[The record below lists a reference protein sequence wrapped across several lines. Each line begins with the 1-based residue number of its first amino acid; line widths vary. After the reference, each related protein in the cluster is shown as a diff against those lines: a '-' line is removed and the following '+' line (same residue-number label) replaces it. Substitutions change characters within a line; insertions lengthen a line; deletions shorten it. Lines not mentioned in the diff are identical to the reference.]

1 MRRGRSTGMPI
12 ASSRGMLR
20 FEKASAAALAV
31 LIGIGCSSRSEPASV
46 TPVER
51 QAPDAGVADTDAGPT
66 VESKPVWRPTSTRI
80 EVSSFGF
87 WVGSTGYAKDRAALT
102 AEQLAALEGLRTTT
116 PPEQMGADFTS
127 YEVRVTDQDGSVAR
141 YRAAEGNVR
150 DSDESANATSMPTID
165 IETLRPF
172 LATIK
177 CLSAKAVE
185 PIPRTT
191 NIPLD
196 PKTAD
201 MSKAVAVPADT
212 ACTNGVFVPYGC
224 SDSLLTFDVDA
235 PATYEIVSGRCL
247 EQLSL
252 RVYTS
257 DRTALLAESTPGSAE
272 SCFTLRH
279 TFQPGSYVLVFSK
292 TNVAGCSQNGRA
304 GDTSFRVRKVS

>member
-1 MRRGRSTGMPI
+1 VPRHVECLVP
-12 ASSRGMLR
+12 GMLC
-20 FEKASAAALAV
+20 FGKVIAAV
-31 LIGIGCSSRSEPASV
+31 LVLLVAIGCSTRTEPSR
-46 TPVER
+46 PVER
-51 QAPDAGVADTDAGPT
+51 QATDAGIVDARAEAGAGPT
-66 VESKPVWRPTSTRI
+66 VENKAVWRPTSTRI

-87 WVGSTGYAKDRAALT
+87 WEGSTGYAKDRAELT
-102 AEQLAALEGLRTTT
+102 PEQLAALERLRTMT

-127 YEVRVTDQDGSVAR
+127 YEVRVTDEDGSVAR

-150 DSDESANATSMPTID
+150 DSDESVNAASLPTID

-172 LATIK
+172 LDTIK
-177 CLSAKAVE
+177 CLRAKAVE

-191 NIPLD
+191 TTPLD

-257 DRTALLAESTPGSAE
+257 DRTTLLAESTPGTAE

-279 TFQPGSYVLVFSK
+279 TFEPGSYVLVFSK
-292 TNVAGCSQNGRA
+292 TNAAGCNQNGKA
-304 GDTSFRVRKVS
+304 GDTSLRVRRVK

>member
-1 MRRGRSTGMPI
+1 
-12 ASSRGMLR
+12 MLR
-20 FEKASAAALAV
+20 FERLSAAALVV

-46 TPVER
+46 APVDHR
-51 QAPDAGVADTDAGPT
+51 TPDAGVADADAGPV
-66 VESKPVWRPTSTRI
+66 VESHAVWKPTSTRI
-80 EVSSFGF
+80 ELSSFGY
-87 WVGSTGYAKDRAALT
+87 WVGSASYAKDRAELT
-102 AEQLAALEGLRTTT
+102 AEQLAALEGLRTMT
-116 PPEQMGADFTS
+116 PPEKMGADFTS
-127 YEVRVTDQDGSVAR
+127 YELSVTDQDGSVAR
-141 YRAAEGNVR
+141 YRAADGNIR
-150 DSDESANATSMPTID
+150 DSDESANAATLPTID
-165 IETLRPF
+165 IDTLRPF
-172 LATIK
+172 LDTIK

-201 MSKAVAVPADT
+201 MSKAAAIPADT

-257 DRTALLAESTPGSAE
+257 DRTTLLAESTPGSNE

-279 TFQPGSYVLVFSK
+279 TFEPGSYVLVFSK
-292 TNVAGCSQNGRA
+292 TNAAGCNQNGKA
-304 GDTSFRVRKVS
+304 GDTSFRVRKVN